1 MSYIKTPLILF
12 VSICWF
18 NLLIGQ
24 TFESGETY
32 FGAND
37 FIEYRAGNLPIILSA
52 PHGGELRPDE
62 IPDRDCSGCIYGRDS
77 YTQELAREV
86 SASIHLKTGCFPHMI
101 INRLHRVKLDANRDI
116 GDAADGDLMGEQAW
130 ADYHVFIDAAKSKQE
145 METNGGIF
153 FDLHGHGHQIQRIEL
168 GYLLTATDLRMT
180 DPALD
185 ESGFYEKT
193 SIRNLIDRTL
203 TPLSFMVRGDQSFGT
218 ILEDVDYAAVPSTP
232 DLFPEVGDSFF
243 SGGYNTRRHGSRDSG
258 IIDAIQI
265 ECNQDIRFTES
276 ERLKFA
282 DSLAVAMLAF
292 YELHYDASHIS
303 GCQGSSGVDDFSRL
317 SANVFP
323 NPTTDKVRIQSN
335 QYPLT
340 IRVYDALGIFRK
352 EEKISASNESIDVS
366 ELENGL
372 YYLQLFD
379 ESRRSEMV
387 KLVVGN
393 R

>member
-1 MSYIKTPLILF
+1 MSYNKTPLILF
-12 VSICWF
+12 VSICCF
-18 NLLIGQ
+18 NLSIAQ
-24 TFESGETY
+24 TFETGETY

-37 FIEYRAGNLPIILSA
+37 YIEYQAGNLPIILSA
-52 PHGGELRPDE
+52 PHGGGLRPDD
-62 IPDRDCSGCIYGRDS
+62 IPDRDCSGCVYVRDS

-86 SASIHLKTGCFPHMI
+86 SAAIQQKTGCFPHMI

-116 GDAADGDLMGEQAW
+116 VDAADSNAIAEQAW
-130 ADYHVFIDAAKSKQE
+130 VDFHVFIDAAKAKQE
-145 METNGGIF
+145 AETNGGIF

-168 GYLLTATDLRMT
+168 GYLLTGTDLRTT

-203 TPLSFMVRGDQSFGT
+203 QPLSQMVRGEPSFGS
-218 ILEDVDYAAVPSTP
+218 ILENVNYAAVPSTP
-232 DLFPEVGDSFF
+232 DPFPEVGDSFF
-243 SGGYNTRRHGSRDSG
+243 SGGYNTRRHGSRDG
-258 IIDAIQI
+258 GVVDAIQI

-282 DSLAVAMLAF
+282 DSLAVAMLEF
-292 YELHYDASHIS
+292 YELHYDGTHIS
-303 GCQGSSGVDDFSRL
+303 GCQGSTGLNDFSRL

-323 NPTTDKVRIQSN
+323 NPATDKLQIQSN
-335 QYPLT
+335 QFPLT

-352 EEKISASNESIDVS
+352 EEKMNASNEALDLS

-372 YYLQLFD
+372 YYLNLFD
-379 ESRRSEMV
+379 ESHNSKSLRVIIS
-387 KLVVGN
+387 N
-393 R
+393 